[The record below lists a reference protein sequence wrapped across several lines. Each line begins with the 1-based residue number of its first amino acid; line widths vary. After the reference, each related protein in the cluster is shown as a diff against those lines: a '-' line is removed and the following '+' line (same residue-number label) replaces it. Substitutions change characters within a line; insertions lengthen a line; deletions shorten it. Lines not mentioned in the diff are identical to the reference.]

1 MSIPSSIQRKDRSG
15 LRDVRQLRDT
25 REPAMSWRRKPQER
39 YHFRPCL
46 EPLEDR
52 TAPALVSMGTAV
64 QAGSL
69 LAVNVASPGISTT
82 LIVEDGQ
89 GDVAVAL
96 NGGNYQLFGGINNIQ
111 VYAQGFGNIIAVYS
125 PTSLQASESLNLNL
139 AGMFNGLFFH
149 LPTGGAKM
157 TAQANVPVPSIP
169 F

>member
-1 MSIPSSIQRKDRSG
+1 MSRKGNS
-15 LRDVRQLRDT
+15 Q
-25 REPAMSWRRKPQER
+25 QR

-52 TAPALVSMGTAV
+52 TAPAAVLMGTAV

-82 LIVEDGQ
+82 VIVEDGQ
-89 GDVAVAL
+89 GNVAVEW
-96 NGGNYQLFGGINNIQ
+96 NGGNYQTFSGINNIQ

-125 PTSLQASESLNLNL
+125 SASLQTPETLNLNL
-139 AGMFNGLFFH
+139 AGMFNALFYH
-149 LPTGGAKM
+149 LPSGGAKM
-157 TAQANVPVPSIP
+157 TAQANVPMPFIP